1 MLDIN
6 ITIPKAI
13 SVDTQVKQV
22 ILKAPHEQF
31 LETVS
36 NTKIHI
42 TVSNSYMY

>member
-6 ITIPKAI
+6 ITIPEAI

-22 ILKAPHEQF
+22 ILEAPNKPF
-31 LETVS
+31 LKTVS
-36 NTKIHI
+36 NTKIHF